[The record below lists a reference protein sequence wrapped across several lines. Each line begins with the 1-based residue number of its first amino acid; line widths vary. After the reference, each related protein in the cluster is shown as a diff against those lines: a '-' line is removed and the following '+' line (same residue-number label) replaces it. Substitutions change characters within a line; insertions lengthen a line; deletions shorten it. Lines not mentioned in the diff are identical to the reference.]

1 MFQSSRLASRDPRRS
16 GLTVKWRD
24 AGSACLLAAMLGIP
38 AQATDMSGHYVAH
51 VMEVGTEL
59 LLNPDGTFEFALAYG
74 ASDYYAKGRWRAEA
88 GAVFLTTEG
97 KEDPPFRLVRS
108 ETTKTPGTRVWI
120 LGPHSEP
127 VPNLDVMI
135 ETPAG
140 KAAARTADTGAAEFA
155 DKTGARSAVIRVE
168 VYQLE
173 AGPYTLN
180 PAHNDF
186 YFEINGEAITRVPF
200 KDERL
205 DIDGTTLVMRH
216 FGADHPMRYE
226 KQ

>member
-1 MFQSSRLASRDPRRS
+1 
-16 GLTVKWRD
+16 VKWRE

-38 AQATDMSGHYVAH
+38 AHAADMSGHYVAH

-59 LLNPDGTFEFALAYG
+59 LLRPDGTFEFAFAYG
-74 ASDYYAKGRWRAEA
+74 AADYYAKGTWRSEG

-97 KEDPPFRLVRS
+97 KDEPPFRLARS
-108 ETTKTPGTRVWI
+108 ETTKTPGIRVWI
-120 LGPHSEP
+120 LGPHAEP
-127 VPNLDVMI
+127 VPDIDVMI

-140 KAAARTADTGAAEFA
+140 KAVARTNDKGAAEFTG
-155 DKTGARSAVIRVE
+155 KTGASSVLIHVD

-173 AGPYTLN
+173 AGPF
-180 PAHNDF
+180 PVDSARNDF
-186 YFEINGEAITRVPF
+186 YFEINGDAIQRVPF

-205 DIDGTTLVMRH
+205 DIDGTTLVLRH